1 VEHWQGRCRDAAPLH
16 FYPDTKQAPS
26 AIESAWEPT
35 VTTFNSGE
43 YSMRSLS
50 SKTMLAAAGL
60 ILCAAGSLAVAP
72 PAQAQ
77 GQSSGV
83 LTLPAASGPCPD
95 GWETSWKTHGQ
106 NTCRAFGTIN
116 VPSVYVRP
124 SQRADCASG
133 YYVDRRNSRICT
145 TREPPRARSAEP
157 AADVPGGIARAG
169 VLNRCPTGWRAAS
182 NNKQCFTEIKNAPTP
197 RLKNGAPCAPGE
209 LDDWGIWC
217 TSNYEHLSYAEVDLA
232 SVRDFNTIYANAMN
246 DGLDY
251 NSIPSGL
258 SPDAKAFFKGAN
270 ASPGAA
276 AAEPSSASQPAAT
289 KAVECTT
296 GSEVGAAIG
305 GALGGRA
312 GAALGGALGGLGKKK
327 RKNGC

>member
-1 VEHWQGRCRDAAPLH
+1 
-16 FYPDTKQAPS
+16 
-26 AIESAWEPT
+26 
-35 VTTFNSGE
+35 
-43 YSMRSLS
+43 MRSLS

-83 LTLPAASGPCPD
+83 LTLPGGACPA

-124 SQRADCASG
+124 SQTADCASG
-133 YYVDRRNSRICT
+133 YYVDRSNSRICT
-145 TREPPRARSAEP
+145 TREPPRDRSAERS
-157 AADVPGGIARAG
+157 ADRPDGIARAG
-169 VLNRCPTGWRAAS
+169 ILNRCPTGWQAS
-182 NNKQCFTEIKNAPTP
+182 VNNKQCFTEITNAPIP
-197 RLKNGAPCAPGE
+197 RLKNGKPCAPGE

-232 SVRDFNTIYANAMN
+232 GLRDFNTIYANALGN
-246 DGLDY
+246 GLEY

-258 SPDAKAFFKGAN
+258 SPDAKAFFKGADK
-270 ASPGAA
+270 STGA
-276 AAEPSSASQPAAT
+276 SSAASASTSEPAT
-289 KAVECTT
+289 KTADCTT

-305 GALGGRA
+305 GAVGGRT

-327 RKNGC
+327 KKTGC